1 MGNRDRSGH
10 TGADSKIPLFHKP
23 LETLEVPVPL
33 MGSLEDNMRRK
44 NLAEEYQQM
53 SQQIPDCKIHLFSN
67 RGTSRNQNECG
78 KRRKDYYK
86 FSK

>member
-10 TGADSKIPLFHKP
+10 TGVDSKIPLFHKP

-53 SQQIPDCKIHLFSN
+53 SQQIPDCKIHLFFKQGDLPQSE
-67 RGTSRNQNECG
+67 RM
-78 KRRKDYYK
+78 RKAPQRLLQI
-86 FSK
+86 F